1 MKINYQNLEK
11 KINVKFKNANLLSQS
26 LTHKSFDSNKN
37 NEKIEFLGDRVL
49 GLVIAKKLLEIYPDE
64 KEGILDKKFASLVN
78 KKTCLEIAQNINL
91 DKFILTFNPNNKKVK
106 IEDKIISDSCE
117 ALIGAVYLDK
127 GFNTAEKVILDL
139 WKNHIKKSVITHIDA
154 KTKLQEL
161 TLKNFKKLP
170 TYKLI
175 SNTGPR
181 HKPLFKVGV
190 KLPNTKYFISTG
202 KSKKDA
208 EQNAALECLKY
219 INWLFMN
226 WIDEGFLISKNR
238 YSENSL
244 IVELYTKDH
253 GKTSGIIFGGTSK
266 KIKNYLQIGNKLH
279 INYNSKNDNRIGY
292 FKIEIIS
299 AYSPLYFDH
308 KQKLLCITSAT
319 NLIKILTAE
328 SQVNIE
334 VYKLIDSIF
343 LILKDKDWLKKY
355 IFWELELLKLLGYD
369 LELKNLVTKDIVNNE
384 TVYYANSSNEKKYVP
399 NFLVERD
406 LEVND
411 DKILLNGLKLVGD
424 YLDKTILKP
433 NNINYPNSRLLFINS
448 FK

>member
-1 MKINYQNLEK
+1 MKIDYRILEK
-11 KINVKFKNANLLSQS
+11 KIKVNFKDKNLLVKS
-26 LTHKSFDSNKN
+26 LTHKSYNKEEN

-49 GLVIAKKLLEIYPDE
+49 GLIIAKKLLEIYPDE

-78 KKTCLEIAQNINL
+78 KKTCLEIAKNINL

-208 EQNAALECLKY
+208 EQNAALQCLKY
-219 INWLFMN
+219 IN
-226 WIDEGFLISKNR
+226 
-238 YSENSL
+238 
-244 IVELYTKDH
+244 
-253 GKTSGIIFGGTSK
+253 
-266 KIKNYLQIGNKLH
+266 
-279 INYNSKNDNRIGY
+279 
-292 FKIEIIS
+292 
-299 AYSPLYFDH
+299 
-308 KQKLLCITSAT
+308 
-319 NLIKILTAE
+319 
-328 SQVNIE
+328 
-334 VYKLIDSIF
+334 
-343 LILKDKDWLKKY
+343 
-355 IFWELELLKLLGYD
+355 
-369 LELKNLVTKDIVNNE
+369 
-384 TVYYANSSNEKKYVP
+384 
-399 NFLVERD
+399 
-406 LEVND
+406 
-411 DKILLNGLKLVGD
+411 
-424 YLDKTILKP
+424 
-433 NNINYPNSRLLFINS
+433 
-448 FK
+448 